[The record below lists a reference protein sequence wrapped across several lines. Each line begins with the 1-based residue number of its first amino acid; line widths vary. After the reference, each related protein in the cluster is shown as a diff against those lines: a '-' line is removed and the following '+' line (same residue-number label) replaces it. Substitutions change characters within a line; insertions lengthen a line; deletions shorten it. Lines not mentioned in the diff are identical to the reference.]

1 MSEAQPPAPRT
12 RTPLLD
18 AILQF
23 RRDIGA
29 VHPFPNAA
37 RTLPHPTPKP
47 RYRHKLVTALSL
59 LTLVMAGVD
68 FAPKLAGSDAVPTE
82 LIGSWMT
89 DEPGYEGRYLEL
101 TPDAL
106 ILRASAREGT
116 AYTVRRVQRRQ
127 TTQGSAYVITA
138 YSELSGDLTLTLE
151 YREAG
156 HTIAQGKPTRV
167 LWRRPS

>member
-12 RTPLLD
+12 RTALLD

-29 VHPFPNAA
+29 VHPFPSAA
-37 RTLPHPTPKP
+37 PTLPQLASKP
-47 RYRHKLVTALSL
+47 RYRHKLVTVLSL

-68 FAPKLAGSDAVPTE
+68 FAPQLAGPDAVPTE

-116 AYTVRRVQRRQ
+116 AYTVRRVQRHQ
-127 TTQGSAYVITA
+127 TTQGSAYVISA
-138 YSELSGDLTLTLE
+138 YSERSGDYTVTLE
-151 YREAG
+151 YHEAG

-167 LWRRPS
+167 LWHRAS